1 MTFNIQQIYDVIP
14 ELIIQRSDKT
24 CTFTKISSI
33 EEYDTSSLVFISSA
47 EQASGVTN
55 TPPAVV
61 ITNNDAIQTLAKQ
74 LKKSCVIIVNNV
86 RLAQAMVKSH
96 FDDYDARDNEWPD
109 IHPSAAIHPSA
120 TLSDGVRIG
129 PNVVVGENANIGTNT
144 IIRSNSVIERNV
156 VIGNDCIIHSLVNIN
171 QACYIGNRV
180 IIRPGVIIGN
190 EGFGFAQDSDGRYHR
205 IPHTGTVEI
214 NDDVQVGSNSNI
226 DRATYGKTIIQRGVK
241 IDSLCHIAHNV
252 TVGED
257 TLFVSQC
264 GVAGSTKIGKKVIL
278 SGQTGVLDHKT
289 IADNAVL
296 VHRCGVTEDIDS
308 AGLWAGTPPKPFKEY
323 VSNLNPAAKI
333 KRLER
338 KLNNK
343 IAELEQKI
351 AILSS

>member
-1 MTFNIQQIYDVIP
+1 MSSNTGAVTFIQHFGGAVNLNVHFHMLFF
-14 ELIIQRSDKT
+14 EW
-24 CTFTKISSI
+24 CFCG
-33 EEYDTSSLVFISSA
+33 EYL
-47 EQASGVTN
+47 QG
-55 TPPAVV
+55 
-61 ITNNDAIQTLAKQ
+61 
-74 LKKSCVIIVNNV
+74 
-86 RLAQAMVKSH
+86 R
-96 FDDYDARDNEWPD
+96 PD
-109 IHPSAAIHPSA
+109 IHPSAVIHQSA
-120 TLSDGVRIG
+120 TFGDNVRIG
-129 PNVVVGENANIGTNT
+129 PNVVIGENVTVGSNT
-144 IIRSNSVIERNV
+144 IIRNNSVIERNA

-190 EGFGFAQDSDGRYHR
+190 EGFGFAQDAEGRYQR

-214 NDDVQVGSNSNI
+214 NDDVQIGSNCNI

-252 TVGED
+252 NVGED

-264 GVAGSTKIGKKVIL
+264 GVAGSTRIGKKVIL
-278 SGQTGVLDHKT
+278 SGQTGVLDHMT

-296 VHRCGVTEDIDS
+296 VHRCGVTEDVDS

-323 VSNLNPAAKI
+323 VSNLNPGSKI

-343 IAELEQKI
+343 IAELEKKI
-351 AILSS
+351 AALDSNK